1 MVAQCERATPRPEAR
16 RASSQACSC
25 SSLPWRP
32 LGAARRNPQPPSLRC
47 AHGTDASRR
56 ARPPP
61 GAPSGE
67 HASPPP
73 RARQP
78 RARVCSSATCAC
90 ALHAPARPAP
100 RAAPRTAAG
109 YNTHHRPT
117 TAKRAPSRA
126 TPRHAECVTPDG
138 ELAGRSPAGRRRK
151 PISKVFFFFG
161 GRSAQSY
168 ETYAKNTTV
177 GAPPTVTG
185 KAPARQQ
192 VLYKEW
198 STAFKMVTL
207 YNNKRLSDKLMM
219 S

>member
-78 RARVCSSATCAC
+78 RARVRSAPPRV
-90 ALHAPARPAP
+90 PARCTPPHVPRRARRHARRQATIHTIVPPPPSGRP
-100 RAAPRTAAG
+100 RA
-109 YNTHHRPT
+109 
-117 TAKRAPSRA
+117 
-126 TPRHAECVTPDG
+126 PRHATQSASRLTESWLVG
-138 ELAGRSPAGRRRK
+138 HQQGAGVSPFQK
-151 PISKVFFFFG
+151 FFFFLAG
-161 GRSAQSY
+161 DPLSPMRPMPRIQLSGPLPLSRERPQHDSKFYTKS
-168 ETYAKNTTV
+168 
-177 GAPPTVTG
+177 GPP
-185 KAPARQQ
+185 
-192 VLYKEW
+192 
-198 STAFKMVTL
+198 
-207 YNNKRLSDKLMM
+207 RLKW
-219 S
+219 